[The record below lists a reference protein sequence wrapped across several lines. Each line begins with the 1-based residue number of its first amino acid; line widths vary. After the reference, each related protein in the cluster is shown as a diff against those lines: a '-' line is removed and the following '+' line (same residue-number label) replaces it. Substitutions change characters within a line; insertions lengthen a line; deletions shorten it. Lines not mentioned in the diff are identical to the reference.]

1 MNSEKGNYQEN
12 PEIKEFSN
20 SNDGNQIIV
29 ESTSFNTSSV
39 SPIVL
44 VKSDTDVTRVIF
56 EPVLVDNEHDQKK
69 CLSGKIIY
77 EKRSKR
83 DVYPTDKLTPRNVK
97 TGEIIEI
104 PLNTTATLKL
114 FQSLSRLYEIY
125 SKDGI
130 LLGNASYKLM
140 DNSLNALIETFK
152 NDPSAARMLS
162 DPDNFEVVKI
172 LLQLITRTDSLD
184 TLANALREL
193 QSNALIK
200 LNENISIERLY
211 RVISLIEENLDND
224 KESFWQDTVF
234 EKNQWVL
241 SQLFASPCTIFKEKA
256 YVGGKSVENLRGN
269 ICDFLYQNK
278 ISNNVIIIEIKT
290 PKTKIIQD
298 KYRNTFS
305 LSYEMSG
312 AINQV
317 INYKDSLM
325 KAYNSLNSNG
335 SKEFSAFNPKC
346 VVVIGSISSL
356 SSNQVACFENYRNC
370 LNNIEIITYDE
381 ILTRLKDIR
390 NVFLYDQPSD
400 DINV

>member
-1 MNSEKGNYQEN
+1 MLLHV
-12 PEIKEFSN
+12 PFS
-20 SNDGNQIIV
+20 
-29 ESTSFNTSSV
+29 
-39 SPIVL
+39 
-44 VKSDTDVTRVIF
+44 K
-56 EPVLVDNEHDQKK
+56 
-69 CLSGKIIY
+69 
-77 EKRSKR
+77 
-83 DVYPTDKLTPRNVK
+83 
-97 TGEIIEI
+97 
-104 PLNTTATLKL
+104 
-114 FQSLSRLYEIY
+114 
-125 SKDGI
+125 
-130 LLGNASYKLM
+130 
-140 DNSLNALIETFK
+140 
-152 NDPSAARMLS
+152 
-162 DPDNFEVVKI
+162 
-172 LLQLITRTDSLD
+172 
-184 TLANALREL
+184 
-193 QSNALIK
+193 
-200 LNENISIERLY
+200 
-211 RVISLIEENLDND
+211 
-224 KESFWQDTVF
+224 
-234 EKNQWVL
+234 
-241 SQLFASPCTIFKEKA
+241 KA